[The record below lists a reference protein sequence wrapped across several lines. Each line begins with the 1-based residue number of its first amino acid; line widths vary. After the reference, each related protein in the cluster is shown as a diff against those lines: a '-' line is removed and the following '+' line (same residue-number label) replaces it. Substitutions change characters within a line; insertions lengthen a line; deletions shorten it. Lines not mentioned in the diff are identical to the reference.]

1 MRPCIHPSCGL
12 LSGNMLRTSETYPL
26 NVYRAHFSSLCVYFF
41 YIALHNKW
49 ILIYVSTW
57 DVSCIFLVTFCD
69 SFAFLF
75 KINYCF
81 VLVLVPL
88 EDELEAVFPSS
99 SFFSLLIF
107 KVARLVPRWILGAS
121 LARKV
126 AIHNCLLLFDFFMA
140 VQHLPI
146 ATSTLA
152 SNAWPSTYSF
162 VLLHT
167 EVFLKVLINPVYG
180 FFPPM
185 CLVLLLW

>member
-1 MRPCIHPSCGL
+1 MRWQCPHSMVAL
-12 LSGNMLRTSETYPL
+12 LLLISGMPVCRITTHLKPYRSLEALYTSQLWFAFRKHAEDLR
-26 NVYRAHFSSLCVYFF
+26 NVSTKCLQSTFFICVCVLFLHCALQQVNFNLCVH
-41 YIALHNKW
+41 LGCE
-49 ILIYVSTW
+49 LQ
-57 DVSCIFLVTFCD
+57 FLVTFCD

-81 VLVLVPL
+81 VLVSVPL

-107 KVARLVPRWILGAS
+107 KVARLVPKWILGAS

-152 SNAWPSTYSF
+152 SNA
-162 VLLHT
+162 
-167 EVFLKVLINPVYG
+167 
-180 FFPPM
+180 
-185 CLVLLLW
+185 